1 MWSSY
6 PIGLLF
12 RCDDYRK
19 PASGMYGFQETPAS
33 KGQKFRPLTDT
44 NEGCKPQGGKP
55 WRWKQETGMK
65 PKLRMNMVR
74 ILKLNKQQNSE
85 RDHLCPLKKKKD
97 PRNLLDK
104 LTNKEDVLGL

>member
-1 MWSSY
+1 
-6 PIGLLF
+6 
-12 RCDDYRK
+12 
-19 PASGMYGFQETPAS
+19 
-33 KGQKFRPLTDT
+33 
-44 NEGCKPQGGKP
+44 
-55 WRWKQETGMK
+55 MK